1 MKNRIQTSGSDIPAK
16 DEMYS
21 TVKTIWKEEG
31 IRGFYRGGLTLVIRG
46 FPVNALIFVIYSNVM
61 TELEKLH

>member
-1 MKNRIQTSGSDIPAK
+1 MK

-31 IRGFYRGGLTLVIRG
+31 IRGFYRGGLALIIRG
-46 FPVNALIFVIYSNVM
+46 FPVNALIFVIYSNIM